1 MTNKVKK
8 IVDGKIKLS
17 TGRMVEL
24 KEMSI
29 DDIDSC
35 NDTAHIRFDEND
47 KTFITGLA
55 RTRTMW
61 LRKGI
66 KGGDFDNFEVDSK
79 GMIADSVLRQL
90 NDTEKNELS
99 QRIQEFQSLGN

>member
-1 MTNKVKK
+1 MSDKVKK

-17 TGRMVEL
+17 TGRLVEL

-29 DDIDSC
+29 DDVDSC
-35 NDTAHIRFDEND
+35 NDSAHIRFDDND

-66 KGGDFDNFEVDSK
+66 KGGDFDDFKLDKK
-79 GMIADSVLRQL
+79 GLVVDSVLRQL

>member
-1 MTNKVKK
+1 MSDKVKK

-17 TGRMVEL
+17 SGRLVEI

-29 DDIDSC
+29 DEIDAC
-35 NDTAHIRFDEND
+35 NDSAHIRFDENE

-55 RTRTMW
+55 RNRSMW

-66 KGGDFDNFEVDSK
+66 KGGEFDNFEVDKK
-79 GMIADSVLRQL
+79 GMVIDSVLKQL
-90 NDTEKNELS
+90 DDAEKNELS